1 MKKKVKGVE
10 YLLNLAGEKVP
21 VAVINPDD
29 VRRDE
34 LVERIFKKIER
45 MKRMQEWLADEIDRE
60 IREYL
65 GDKIKG
71 DSFQLTNYTGDKR
84 IRYSYSEIIDFTEEI
99 ELAKQKVFDCL
110 KKWKGTESGG
120 VYLETLVKQTFGDKK
135 INKTS
140 LLKLLTTYIDDK
152 DWVEAQV
159 QIKKSLRIV
168 ETKRYREFQIRKS
181 KDNKFQAINLN
192 FNSYK

>member
-34 LVERIFKKIER
+34 LVERVFKKIER
-45 MKRMQEWLADEIDRE
+45 MKRMQEWLADEIDRDV
-60 IREYL
+60 REYL

-71 DSFQLTNYTGDKR
+71 DTFQLTNYTGDKR

-99 ELAKQKVFDCL
+99 ELAKQKIFDCL

-140 LLKLLTTYIDDK
+140 LLKLLTTYIEDK

-159 QIKKSLRIV
+159 LIKKSLRIV
-168 ETKRYREFQIRKS
+168 ETKRYREFQIRES
-181 KDNKFQAINLN
+181 KDSKFQSINLN

>member
-21 VAVINPDD
+21 VAVIRPDD

-34 LVERIFKKIER
+34 LVERIFKKIR
-45 MKRMQEWLADEIDRE
+45 VMKRQQEWLADEIDRDV
-60 IREYL
+60 REYL

-71 DSFQLTNYTGDKR
+71 DTFQLTNYTGDKR

-99 ELAKQKVFDCL
+99 ELAKQKIFDCL
-110 KKWKGTESGG
+110 EKWKGTESGG

-140 LLKLLTTYIDDK
+140 LLKLLTTYIEDK

-159 QIKKSLRIV
+159 LIKKSLRIV
-168 ETKRYREFQIRKS
+168 ETKRYREFQIRES
-181 KDNKFQAINLN
+181 KDSKFQSINLN

>member
-1 MKKKVKGVE
+1 MKKKIKNVE
-10 YLLNLAGEKVP
+10 YLFNLAGEKVP

-34 LVERIFKKIER
+34 LVERVFKKIER
-45 MKRMQEWLADEIDRE
+45 MKRMQEWLADEIDRDV
-60 IREYL
+60 REYL

-71 DSFQLTNYTGDKR
+71 DTFQLTNYTGDKR

-99 ELAKQKVFDCL
+99 ELAKQKIFDCL

-140 LLKLLTTYIDDK
+140 LLKLLTTYIEDK

-159 QIKKSLRIV
+159 LIKKSLRIV

-181 KDNKFQAINLN
+181 KDDKFQAINLN

>member
-10 YLLNLAGEKVP
+10 YLLNLAGKKVP

-34 LVERIFKKIER
+34 FVERIFKKIR
-45 MKRMQEWLADEIDRE
+45 VMKRQQEWLADEIDRE

-71 DSFQLTNYTGDKR
+71 DTFQLTNYTGDKR

-99 ELAKQKVFDCL
+99 ELAKQKIFDCL
-110 KKWKGTESGG
+110 EKWKGTESGG

-140 LLKLLTTYIDDK
+140 LLKLLTTYIEDK

-159 QIKKSLRIV
+159 LIKKSLRIV
-168 ETKRYREFQIRKS
+168 ETKRYREFQIRES
-181 KDNKFQAINLN
+181 KDSKFQSINLN

>member
-1 MKKKVKGVE
+1 MKKKIKGVE
-10 YLLNLAGEKVP
+10 YLLNLAGKKVP
-21 VAVINPDD
+21 VAVIRPDD

-34 LVERIFKKIER
+34 FVERIFKKIR
-45 MKRMQEWLADEIDRE
+45 VMKRQQEWLADEIDRE

-71 DSFQLTNYTGDKR
+71 DTFQLTNYTGDKR

-99 ELAKQKVFDCL
+99 ELAKQKIFDCL
-110 KKWKGTESGG
+110 EKWKGTESGG

-140 LLKLLTTYIDDK
+140 LLKLLTTYIEDK
-152 DWVEAQV
+152 DWAEAQV
-159 QIKKSLRIV
+159 LIKKSLRIV
-168 ETKRYREFQIRKS
+168 ETKRYREFQIRES
-181 KDNKFQAINLN
+181 KDSKFQSINLN

>member
-34 LVERIFKKIER
+34 LVERIFKKIR
-45 MKRMQEWLADEIDRE
+45 VMKRQQEWLADEIDRE

-71 DSFQLTNYTGDKR
+71 DTLQITNFTGDKR

-99 ELAKQKVFDCL
+99 ELAKQKIFDCL

-140 LLKLLTTYIDDK
+140 LLKLLTTYIEDK

-159 QIKKSLRIV
+159 LIKKSLRII
-168 ETKRYREFQIRKS
+168 ETKRYREFQIRES
-181 KDNKFQAINLN
+181 KDSKFQSINLN

>member
-34 LVERIFKKIER
+34 FVERIFKKIR
-45 MKRMQEWLADEIDRE
+45 VMKRQQEWLADEIDRE

-71 DSFQLTNYTGDKR
+71 DTFQLTNYTGDKR

-99 ELAKQKVFDCL
+99 ERAKQKIFDCL
-110 KKWKGTESGG
+110 EKWKGTESGG

-140 LLKLLTTYIDDK
+140 LLKLLTTYIEDK

-159 QIKKSLRIV
+159 LIKKSLRII
-168 ETKRYREFQIRKS
+168 ETKRYREFQIRDS
-181 KDNKFQAINLN
+181 KDCKFQSINLN

>member
-1 MKKKVKGVE
+1 MKKKIKGVE

-21 VAVINPDD
+21 VAVINPGD

-34 LVERIFKKIER
+34 FVERIFKKIR
-45 MKRMQEWLADEIDRE
+45 VMRRQQEWLKDDIDRE

-71 DSFQLTNYTGDKR
+71 DTFQLTNYTGDKR
-84 IRYSYSEIIDFTEEI
+84 IRYSFSEIIDFTEEI
-99 ELAKQKVFDCL
+99 ELAKQKIFDCL

-140 LLKLLTTYIDDK
+140 LLKLLTTYIEDK

-159 QIKKSLRIV
+159 LIKKSLRIV
-168 ETKRYREFQIRKS
+168 ETKRYREFQIRES
-181 KDNKFQAINLN
+181 KDSKFQSINLN